1 MSANTLLY
9 IRVNLGTAAEH
20 INYEG
25 YRTELC
31 LLFSDYLFYLFF
43 HSGFSRPG
51 ARFMKHS

>member
-43 HSGFSRPG
+43 ILDSADLGLG
-51 ARFMKHS
+51 L